1 MQKPFQEGE
10 LYLVYGDPTIG
21 AIYFGKDITVGMGLF
36 EGKVLRDVVFETS
49 LQLVSGEATFKQS
62 HSSALL
68 ESARSFI
75 EQRQPRWKIPTP
87 YESPIT

>member
-1 MQKPFQEGE
+1 MQPFQEGE

-21 AIYFGKDITVGMGLF
+21 AIYFGKGITVGMGLF

-49 LQLVSGEATFKQS
+49 LQLLANEATYKRS

-68 ESARSFI
+68 ESAQSFI
-75 EQRQPRWKIPTP
+75 EQRQPRWKTPTP
-87 YESPIT
+87 YGSPTT